1 MSKIVWDQIGEHY
14 FETGVDHGV
23 LYDYDSAEQA
33 FTDGVA
39 WNGLTAFN
47 ESPSGAESNPVYA
60 DNIKY
65 LNLISAEDYGGTIEA
80 LTAPPEF
87 DKHNGL
93 VEPVKGMKIGQQ
105 SRKPFGFCYRTWIG
119 NDVDGQE
126 HAYKL
131 HLVYNCSASPSEKQH
146 STVNE
151 NPDAPALSF
160 TISTTPVP
168 VTGYKPTAIV
178 EIDSRDYTS
187 SAARAKLDAFEAI
200 LYGTDGSGGAEGTV
214 PRMPLPNECISLLS

>member
-1 MSKIVWDQIGEHY
+1 MSKLVWDAIGEHFY
-14 FETGVDHGV
+14 ETGVDHGV
-23 LYDYDSAEQA
+23 FYPVVNGAYTGGE
-33 FTDGVA
+33 A

-93 VEPVKGMKIGQQ
+93 VEPVKGLKIGQQ

-214 PRMPLPNECISLLS
+214 PRMPLPDECISLLS

>member
-1 MSKIVWDQIGEHY
+1 MSKIVWDAIGEHY

-23 LYDYDSAEQA
+23 LYDYDANEGYI
-33 FTDGVA
+33 DGAA
-39 WNGLTAFN
+39 WNGLTAVN

-80 LTAPPEF
+80 LTTPPEF
-87 DKHNGL
+87 DKHNGIATL
-93 VEPVKGMKIGQQ
+93 TAGVKIGQQ

-131 HLVYNCSASPSEKQH
+131 HLVYNATASPSEKQH

-151 NPDAPALSF
+151 NPDAPSMSF
-160 TISTTPVP
+160 TFSTTPVP

-178 EIDSRDYTS
+178 EIDSRDFVG

-200 LYGTDGSGGAEGTV
+200 LYGTDGTGGEEGTA
-214 PRMPLPNECISLLS
+214 PRMPLPDECLSLLR